1 MFNRLSTFF
10 RHVVYNL
17 RGGFLVRPLA
27 IALVLGVAGAILST
41 LEEMVPALQSL
52 APQLLFPSHDDPQVA
67 QVILGT
73 IAGLLIIAAGALGS
87 WRVYASDSETPA
99 RKLVAIVSLLAC
111 ALYAIG
117 TVLPFIAA
125 MVIPGCWR

>member
-1 MFNRLSTFF
+1 MRGASIRDGFMPWAGLALGTAGYFIQHQLGADSTFQDC
-10 RHVVYNL
+10 RV
-17 RGGFLVRPLA
+17 GSPLV
-27 IALVLGVAGAILST
+27 
-41 LEEMVPALQSL
+41 
-52 APQLLFPSHDDPQVA
+52 
-67 QVILGT
+67 VILGT
-73 IAGLLIIAAGALGS
+73 IVGLLIIAAGALGS
-87 WRVYASDSETPA
+87 WRVYGSDSETPA